1 VRRVSLLLLAVLLL
15 PGTAGAHSYRDPAL
29 RSVLDEV
36 RPALPAG
43 VTVAL
48 QPSVVDELVLSNS
61 TAVPLEVLGRDGA
74 PFLRLRRGLVEADVA
89 HPDWYLTALPEG
101 APDIPAFAHAG
112 APARWRAVATTGT
125 WSEFDPRVRP
135 PVTVSSELRA
145 AGRRRVLT
153 SWSVPLRYGGAPVTV
168 TGQVLLE
175 PVRGGLV
182 VATTEVPAGLTATP
196 LQGELPGLFLRASV
210 GRRVVVL
217 GADGQPFLSFAD
229 GVVQARVASP
239 SWQADQRA
247 RGREVTGTGWVVVA
261 RAPSYSWLDPRLRYP
276 RDVPPEDVVGRRSV
290 VQRWA
295 VPVLLDGVRT
305 EVTGTVTWVPRADAL
320 RALRP
325 AHEGR
330 TSHLGWLVLGVVAA
344 LLGGLTTVVVIRR
357 RPAVRRRS
365 DRGTIRA

>member
-1 VRRVSLLLLAVLLL
+1 VRRAFLLLLAVLLL
-15 PGTAGAHSYRDPAL
+15 PGTAEAHSYRDPAL

-43 VTVAL
+43 VSVTL
-48 QPSVVDELVLSNS
+48 QPSVVDELVLSN
-61 TAVPLEVLGRDGA
+61 TTDVPLEVLGRDGA

-101 APDIPAFAHAG
+101 APDLPAFARTG
-112 APARWRAVATTGT
+112 APARWRTVATTGT

-153 SWSVPLRYGGAPVTV
+153 SWSVPLRYGGAAVAV

-182 VATTEVPAGLTATP
+182 VATSRVPAGLTATP
-196 LQGELPGLFLRASV
+196 LQGELPGLFLRVPA
-210 GRRVVVL
+210 GRTAVVL
-217 GADGQPFLSFAD
+217 GTDGQPFLSFA
-229 GVVQARVASP
+229 GGTVRARVASP
-239 SWQADQRA
+239 SWRADQRA

-276 RDVPPEDVVGRRSV
+276 RDVPPEDVVGRTSV

-295 VPVLLDGVRT
+295 VPVLLDGART
-305 EVTGTVTWVPRADAL
+305 EVSGTVTWVPRADAL

-325 AHEGR
+325 AQPSGVRHR
-330 TSHLGWLVLGVVAA
+330 GWLLLGVVAA
-344 LLGGLTTVVVIRR
+344 LLGGLGAVLVIRR
-357 RPAVRRRS
+357 RPGVRKAG
-365 DRGTIRA
+365 DRGTMRT

>member
-1 VRRVSLLLLAVLLL
+1 VRRVLPLLLAALLL
-15 PGTAGAHSYRDPAL
+15 PGTADAHSYRDPAL

-48 QPSVVDELVLSNS
+48 RPSVVDELVLSNG
-61 TAVPLEVLGRDGA
+61 TDVPLEVLGRDGA

-101 APDIPAFAHAG
+101 APDLPAYARTG
-112 APARWRAVATTGT
+112 APARWRTVGTTGT

-145 AGRRRVLT
+145 AGRRRVLA

-182 VATTEVPAGLTATP
+182 VAATGVPAGLTATP
-196 LQGELPGLFLRASV
+196 LQGELPGLFLRVPA
-210 GRRVVVL
+210 GRTTVVL
-217 GADGQPFLSFAD
+217 GSDGQPFLSFA
-229 GVVQARVASP
+229 GGTVRARLASP
-239 SWQADQRA
+239 SWRADQRA
-247 RGREVTGTGWVVVA
+247 RGREVTGSGWAVVA
-261 RAPSYSWLDPRLRYP
+261 RAQSYSWLDPRLRYP
-276 RDVPPEDVVGRRSV
+276 RDVPPEDLVGRTSV

-295 VPVLLDGVRT
+295 VPVLLDGARS
-305 EVTGTVTWVPRADAL
+305 ELTGTVSWVPRADAL
-320 RALRP
+320 RAVRP
-325 AHEGR
+325 TRGADDGR
-330 TSHLGWLVLGVVAA
+330 AGWLAPAAGALVLGA
-344 LLGGLTTVVVIRR
+344 LLVVLVIRR
-357 RPAVRRRS
+357 GPAARRKG
-365 DRGTIRA
+365 DRGTMRA